1 MNRKRKR
8 QEEKVMAKTG
18 FDGVLHAV
26 KKVRGGVKVD
36 HHKNTADREVVRIPT
51 PSKVTIPMQQHIG
64 APCEPVVKVGDEVEV
79 GQLIGD
85 SDKFVSAPI
94 HASVSGKVVA
104 VGDIKLPNG
113 TMSKAVTIE
122 SDGEMRL
129 WSGVKPPKIETKEDL
144 IKAVR
149 ASGLV
154 GLGGAGFPTHVKLNF
169 PADKNIDTLVINAA
183 ECEPYITVD
192 YRECIENSWDI
203 LSGVYLLKEMLGFKQ
218 VIIAAEDN
226 KPEAFK
232 ILKNIADH
240 KDDVDD
246 EVKLMVLES
255 KYPQGAE
262 KMMVQSATGRKV
274 PPGKLPADVGCV
286 VMNVASVA
294 FIARYVKSGKPLV
307 SRSLTVDGSAIENPK
322 NVRVP
327 VGTNIGEIIE
337 FCGGFKEEP
346 CKILTG
352 GPMMGLAIVGTDLPV
367 LKQNNAILAF
377 AKGDA
382 VLKSE
387 KDCIRCGRC
396 VAACPMSLMPTNI
409 VRAAKIKDT
418 AMLKKA
424 GVTVCMEC
432 GSCAFAC
439 PAGKPLVQHMRLA
452 KSILREEGI
461 K

>member
-1 MNRKRKR
+1 
-8 QEEKVMAKTG
+8 MAKAVKG
-18 FDGVLHAV
+18 GVLRAV
-26 KKVRGGVKVD
+26 KKVRGGVKVA
-36 HHKNTADREVVRIPT
+36 HHKNTAELEVVRIPT
-51 PSKVTIPMQQHIG
+51 PSKVVIPMQQHIG
-64 APCEPVVKVGDEVEV
+64 APCEPVVKVGDEVAV

-94 HASVSGKVVA
+94 HASVSGTVTA
-104 VGDIKLPNG
+104 IGDIKMPNG
-113 TMSKAVTIE
+113 SASKAVTIE

-129 WSGVKPPKIETKEDL
+129 WEGIKPPKVETREDL

-149 ASGLV
+149 DSGLV

-169 PADKNIDTLVINAA
+169 PPDKNIDTLVVNAA

-192 YRECIENSWDI
+192 YRECMENSWDI
-203 LSGVYLLKEMLGFKQ
+203 LSGVYALKELLGFKQ

-232 ILKNIADH
+232 VLGKIADH
-240 KDDVDD
+240 DADIDDS
-246 EVKLMVLES
+246 VKLMVLES

-262 KMMVQSATGRKV
+262 KMMVQSATGRRV
-274 PPGKLPADVGCV
+274 PPGTLPADVGCV

-294 FIARYVKSGKPLV
+294 FISRYLKTGKPLV
-307 SRSLTVDGSAIENPK
+307 SRSLTVDGSAIAEPK

-327 VGTNIGEIIE
+327 VGTDIGEIID
-337 FCGGFKEEP
+337 FCGGFKGEP

-377 AKGDA
+377 TADDA
-382 VLKSE
+382 VLKPE
-387 KDCIRCGRC
+387 TDCIRCGRC

-409 VRAAKIKDT
+409 VKAAKIKDVD
-418 AMLKKA
+418 ALKRA

-452 KSILREEGI
+452 KAILREEGN

>member
-1 MNRKRKR
+1 
-8 QEEKVMAKTG
+8 MAKAVKG
-18 FDGVLHAV
+18 GVLRAV
-26 KKVRGGVKVD
+26 KKVRGGVKVA
-36 HHKNTADREVVRIPT
+36 HHKNTADLEVVRIPT
-51 PSKVTIPMQQHIG
+51 PSKVVIPMQQHIG
-64 APCEPVVKVGDEVEV
+64 APCEPVVKVGDEVAV

-94 HASVSGKVVA
+94 HASVSGTVTA
-104 VGDIKLPNG
+104 IGDIKMPNG
-113 TMSKAVTIE
+113 SVSKAVTIE

-129 WSGVKPPKIETKEDL
+129 WEGIKPPKVETREDL

-149 ASGLV
+149 DSGLV

-169 PADKNIDTLVINAA
+169 PPDKNIDTLVVNAA

-192 YRECIENSWDI
+192 YRECMENSWDI
-203 LSGVYLLKEMLGFKQ
+203 LSGVYALKELLGFKQ

-232 ILKNIADH
+232 VLGKIADH
-240 KDDVDD
+240 DADIDDS
-246 EVKLMVLES
+246 VKLMVLES

-262 KMMVQSATGRKV
+262 KMMVQSATGRRV

-294 FIARYVKSGKPLV
+294 FISRYLKTGKPLV
-307 SRSLTVDGSAIENPK
+307 SRSLTVDGSAIAEPK

-327 VGTNIGEIIE
+327 VGTDIGEIID
-337 FCGGFKEEP
+337 FCGGFKGEP

-377 AKGDA
+377 TADDA
-382 VLKSE
+382 VLKPE
-387 KDCIRCGRC
+387 TDCIRCGRC
-396 VAACPMSLMPTNI
+396 VSACPMSLMPTNI
-409 VRAAKIKDT
+409 VKAAKIKDVD
-418 AMLKKA
+418 ALKRA

-452 KSILREEGI
+452 KAILREEGN

>member
-1 MNRKRKR
+1 MVKA
-8 QEEKVMAKTG
+8 V
-18 FDGVLHAV
+18 DGVLKAV

-36 HHKNTADREVVRIPT
+36 HHKNTAECEVVRLPI
-51 PSKVTIPMQQHIG
+51 PSKVVIPMQQHIG
-64 APCEPVVKVGDEVEV
+64 APCEPVVKVGDEVAV
-79 GQLIGD
+79 GQIIGD
-85 SDKFVSAPI
+85 TDKFVSAPI
-94 HASVSGKVVA
+94 HASVSGKVTA
-104 VGDIKLPNG
+104 VGDVKLPNG
-113 TMSKAVTIE
+113 VMSKAVTIE

-129 WSGVKPPKIETKEDL
+129 WEGIEPPKVETKEDF

-154 GLGGAGFPTHVKLNF
+154 GLGGAGFPTHIKLNF
-169 PADKNIDTLVINAA
+169 PADKNIDTLIINAA

-192 YRECIENSWDI
+192 YRECMENSWDI
-203 LSGVYLLKEMLGFKQ
+203 LSSVYTLKDILGFKR
-218 VIIAAEDN
+218 VVIAAEDN

-232 ILKNIADH
+232 VLKNIADH

-246 EVKLMVLES
+246 EVQLMILES

-262 KMMVQSATGRKV
+262 KMMVQSATGRRV

-286 VMNVASVA
+286 VLNVTSAA
-294 FIARYVKSGKPLV
+294 FIARYLKTGKPLV
-307 SRSLTVDGSAIENPK
+307 SRSLTVDGSAIANPK

-327 VGTNIGEIIE
+327 IGTNISDIID
-337 FCGGFKEEP
+337 FCGGFKTEP

-377 AKGDA
+377 SKDDA
-382 VLKSE
+382 VLKPE
-387 KDCIRCGRC
+387 TDCIRCGRC
-396 VAACPMSLMPTNI
+396 AIACPMSLMPTNI
-409 VRAAKIKDT
+409 VRAAKAKDPE
-418 AMLKKA
+418 ALKQL
-424 GVTVCMEC
+424 GIMVCMEC

-452 KSILREEGI
+452 KAILREEGN

>member
-1 MNRKRKR
+1 
-8 QEEKVMAKTG
+8 MAKAVKG
-18 FDGVLHAV
+18 GVLRAV
-26 KKVRGGVKVD
+26 KKVRGGVKVA
-36 HHKNTADREVVRIPT
+36 HHKNTAELEVVRIPT
-51 PSKVTIPMQQHIG
+51 PSKVVIPMQQHIG
-64 APCEPVVKVGDEVEV
+64 APCEPVVKVGDEVAV

-94 HASVSGKVVA
+94 HASVSGTVTA
-104 VGDIKLPNG
+104 IGDIKMPNG
-113 TMSKAVTIE
+113 SVSKAVTIE

-129 WSGVKPPKIETKEDL
+129 WEGIKPPKVESREDL

-149 ASGLV
+149 DSGLV

-169 PADKNIDTLVINAA
+169 PPDKNIDTLVVNAA

-192 YRECIENSWDI
+192 YRECMENSWDI
-203 LSGVYLLKEMLGFKQ
+203 LSGVYALKELLGFKQ

-232 ILKNIADH
+232 VLGKIADH
-240 KDDVDD
+240 DADIDDS
-246 EVKLMVLES
+246 VKLMVLES

-262 KMMVQSATGRKV
+262 KMMVQSATGRRV

-294 FIARYVKSGKPLV
+294 FISRYLKTGKPLV
-307 SRSLTVDGSAIENPK
+307 SRSLTVDGSAIAEPK

-327 VGTNIGEIIE
+327 VGTDIGEIID
-337 FCGGFKEEP
+337 FCGGFKGEP

-377 AKGDA
+377 TADDA
-382 VLKSE
+382 VLKPE
-387 KDCIRCGRC
+387 TDCIRCGRC

-409 VRAAKIKDT
+409 VKAAKIKDVD
-418 AMLKKA
+418 ALKRA

-439 PAGKPLVQHMRLA
+439 PSGKPLVQHMRLA
-452 KSILREEGI
+452 KAILREEGN

>member
-1 MNRKRKR
+1 
-8 QEEKVMAKTG
+8 MAKAVKG
-18 FDGVLHAV
+18 GVLRAV
-26 KKVRGGVKVD
+26 KKVRGGVKVA
-36 HHKNTADREVVRIPT
+36 HHKNTAELEVVRIPT
-51 PSKVTIPMQQHIG
+51 PSKVVIPMQQHIG
-64 APCEPVVKVGDEVEV
+64 APCEPVVKVGDEVAV

-94 HASVSGKVVA
+94 HASVSGTVTA
-104 VGDIKLPNG
+104 IGDIKMPNG
-113 TMSKAVTIE
+113 SVSKAVTIE

-129 WSGVKPPKIETKEDL
+129 WEGIKTPKVESREDL

-149 ASGLV
+149 DSGLV

-169 PADKNIDTLVINAA
+169 PPDKNIDTLVVNAA

-192 YRECIENSWDI
+192 YRECMENSWDI
-203 LSGVYLLKEMLGFKQ
+203 LSGVYALKELLGFKQ

-232 ILKNIADH
+232 VLGKIADH
-240 KDDVDD
+240 DADIDDS
-246 EVKLMVLES
+246 VKLMVLES

-262 KMMVQSATGRKV
+262 KMMVQSATGRRV

-294 FIARYVKSGKPLV
+294 FISRYLKTGKPLV
-307 SRSLTVDGSAIENPK
+307 SRSLTVDGSAIAEPK

-327 VGTNIGEIIE
+327 VGTDIGEIID
-337 FCGGFKEEP
+337 FCGGFKGEP

-377 AKGDA
+377 TADDA
-382 VLKSE
+382 VLKPE
-387 KDCIRCGRC
+387 TDCIRCGRC

-409 VRAAKIKDT
+409 VKAAKIKDVD
-418 AMLKKA
+418 ALKRA

-452 KSILREEGI
+452 KAILREEGN

>member
-1 MNRKRKR
+1 MARKFP
-8 QEEKVMAKTG
+8 A
-18 FDGVLHAV
+18 GVLSAV
-26 KKVRGGVKVD
+26 KKVRGGVKVG
-36 HHKNTADREVVRIPT
+36 HHKNTAETEVVRMPA
-51 PSKVTIPMQQHIG
+51 PAKVVIPMQQHIG
-64 APCEPVVKVGDEVEV
+64 APCEPVVKVGDTVAV

-85 SDKFVSAPI
+85 SEKYISAPI
-94 HASVSGKVVA
+94 HASVSGTVTA
-104 VGDIKLPNG
+104 IGDIKMPNG
-113 TMSKAVTIE
+113 TLAKAVTIE

-129 WSGVKPPKIETKEDL
+129 WEGIKPPVIETREDL

-149 ASGLV
+149 DSGLV

-183 ECEPYITVD
+183 ECEPFITVD
-192 YRECIENSWDI
+192 YRECMENSWDI
-203 LSGVYLLKEMLGFKQ
+203 LSGVYLLKDLLGFKQ
-218 VIIAAEDN
+218 VVIAVEDN

-232 ILKNIADH
+232 VLRSIADH
-240 KDDVDD
+240 EVDKHD

-262 KMMVQSATGRKV
+262 KMMVQSATGRRV

-294 FIARYVKSGKPLV
+294 FIARYIKTGKPLV
-307 SRSLTVDGSAIENPK
+307 SRSLTIDGSAISEPK

-327 VGTNIGEIIE
+327 VGTSISEIID
-337 FCGGFKEEP
+337 FCGGFKTDP

-377 AKGDA
+377 AHDDA
-382 VLKSE
+382 VLKPE
-387 KDCIRCGRC
+387 TDCIRCGRC
-396 VAACPMSLMPTNI
+396 ATACPMSLMPTNI
-409 VRAAKIKDT
+409 VRAAKTKDVS
-418 AMLKKA
+418 MLKAA

-452 KSILREEGI
+452 KAILREEGN